1 MFHLK
6 NIKANLYICILFFSL
21 PFPAGARIQLPAFFS
36 DGMVLQQQSNASLW
50 GWAKRTTTV
59 KITTSWNKKIY
70 TIKTDNN
77 GKWEAKVNT
86 PVAGGPYSIVIS
98 DGDPVIIK
106 DILIGEV
113 WICSGQSNMEMPL
126 KGFKDQPIKGSNDA
140 IFNSYND
147 QIRIYTVPRAVERFT
162 KDTSK
167 TSYWKSVSPETVSNF
182 SATAYY
188 FGRLL
193 QQQLKVP
200 VALINVS
207 YGGSPAEAFMSAE
220 SLKVFPDITIPS
232 PTGTDKLTNKNA
244 TTLYNG
250 MIHPVIG
257 YTIKGA
263 IWYQGETNY
272 DRPGQYEKV
281 FPAMVKLW
289 RDEWGQ
295 GNFPFYFA
303 QIAPFNYGSLPTTT
317 QNEKLNSAYLRDAQR
332 KSLDIIPA
340 SGMIVLLDA
349 GEEISIHP
357 ADKEIVGKRFAYFAL
372 GETYGKK
379 GFAYQSPLFDSLMV
393 KDSVATVRFKYAP
406 NGLTSFGKLITQF
419 EMAGADKKFYPAQA
433 SIARGMIQLTSPL
446 VPAPVAVRYAFKDFV
461 MGELFST
468 EGYPA
473 SSFRTDNW

>member
-1 MFHLK
+1 MFYPK
-6 NIKANLYICILFFSL
+6 NIRANLYLCFLLFSL
-21 PFPAGARIQLPAFFS
+21 PFSLAARVQLPAFFS
-36 DGMVLQQQSNASLW
+36 DGMVLQQKADVSLW
-50 GWAKRTTTV
+50 GWAKPGTTV

-70 TIKTDNN
+70 FIKTNDK
-77 GKWEAKVNT
+77 GKWQAKVT
-86 PVAGGPYSIVIS
+86 SPLAGGPYSIIIS

-113 WICSGQSNMEMPL
+113 WLCSGQSNMEMPL

-140 IFNSYND
+140 IFNSYNE

-167 TSYWKSVSPETVSNF
+167 NSSWKTVTPETVANF

-207 YGGSPAEAFMSAE
+207 YGGSPAEAFMSGA
-220 SLKVFPDITIPS
+220 SLKEFPGISIPS
-232 PTGTDKLTNKNA
+232 PTGTDKLTNKIA

-272 DRPGQYEKV
+272 DRPDQYEQL

-289 RDEWGQ
+289 RHEWGQ

-303 QIAPFNYGSLPTTT
+303 QIAPFSYSSLPATI

-332 KSLDIIPA
+332 KSLNNIPA

-349 GEEISIHP
+349 GEEKSIHP
-357 ADKEIVGKRFAYFAL
+357 ADKEVVGKRFAYYAL

-379 GFAYQSPLFDSLMV
+379 GFAYQGPLFDSLMV
-393 KDSVATVRFKYAP
+393 KDALATVRFKYTP
-406 NGLTSFGKLITQF
+406 NGLTSFGKPITQF
-419 EMAGADKKFYPAQA
+419 EMAGADKIFYPAQA
-433 SIARGMIQLTSPL
+433 NIVRGLIQLTSPQ
-446 VPAPVAVRYAFKDFV
+446 VKAPVAVRYAFKDFV
-461 MGELFST
+461 SGELFGV
-468 EGYPA
+468 EGYPI
-473 SSFRTDNW
+473 SSFRTDDW

>member
-1 MFHLK
+1 M
-6 NIKANLYICILFFSL
+6 S
-21 PFPAGARIQLPAFFS
+21 
-36 DGMVLQQQSNASLW
+36 
-50 GWAKRTTTV
+50 
-59 KITTSWNKKIY
+59 
-70 TIKTDNN
+70 
-77 GKWEAKVNT
+77 
-86 PVAGGPYSIVIS
+86 IS
-98 DGDPVIIK
+98 DGDPMIVK

-126 KGFKDQPIKGSNDA
+126 KGFKDQPIRGSNDA
-140 IFNSYND
+140 IFNSFNE

-167 TSYWKSVSPETVSNF
+167 NSSWKTVNPETVSNF

-207 YGGSPAEAFMSAE
+207 YGGSPAEAFMSAK
-220 SLKVFPDITIPS
+220 SLETFPEIAIPS
-232 PTGTDKLTNKNA
+232 ASAKDKLSNKNA

-272 DRPGQYEKV
+272 DRPDQYEKV

-303 QIAPFNYGSLPTTT
+303 QIAPFAYSSLPQTT

-332 KSLDIIPA
+332 KSLDVIPA

-349 GEEISIHP
+349 GEEKSIHP
-357 ADKEIVGKRFAYFAL
+357 ADKEIVGKRFAYYAL

-379 GFAYQSPLFDSLMV
+379 GFAYQSPIFDSLIV

-406 NGLTSFGKLITQF
+406 NGLTSFGKPITQF
-419 EMAGADKKFYPAQA
+419 EIAGADKKFYPAQA
-433 SIARGMIQLTSPL
+433 TISRGMIQLTSPQ
-446 VPAPVAVRYAFKDFV
+446 VPAPVAVRYAFRDFV

-468 EGYPA
+468 EGYPT